1 VAECG
6 RVYLLLWW
14 LTSFIPP
21 ETIEYNSIDSYLTN
35 KDFVDAG
42 SPNTAYSAAGG
53 SDWNR
58 L

>member
-1 VAECG
+1 VR